1 MKNSFAFVAALA
13 GLATAQQIDISA
25 INAAPAP
32 SITAAPVGAAGQGD
46 LTYNSAAAAESASAA
61 AQPTQAAKVKRG
73 DCAKQPD
80 GTGPAVRNP
89 DTAEAFQNS
98 PYFAFQANSQVRVIT
113 MDKSRIRTDVT
124 KALPLQPIP
133 IRREVPV
140 SGLNPL
146 DRRTRTLKEF

>member
-1 MKNSFAFVAALA
+1 MKSTLALITAFASLI
-13 GLATAQQIDISA
+13 TAQQIDIAA

-32 SITAAPVGAAGQGD
+32 AVTAAPVGVAGQGD
-46 LTYNSAAAAESASAA
+46 LTYNSDAAAASASSA

-98 PYFAFQANSQVRVIT
+98 PYFAFKANSQVI
-113 MDKSRIRTDVT
+113 S
-124 KALPLQPIP
+124 PL
-133 IRREVPV
+133 
-140 SGLNPL
+140 
-146 DRRTRTLKEF
+146 